1 MEPNYLGC
9 VGNWPPT
16 IPVKYTHLF
25 ISFQK
30 HIGKVLKKCPF
41 QSSRSS
47 DVLRWSWKHPC
58 RESFGHGK
66 NPRYW
71 LGPRRP
77 GVGFVAWKPN
87 EKKKKSP
94 LWSLPYSTGCFR
106 WFWSRH
112 LIGARERQRFFSFTS
127 FSGSLVGSC
136 SQCRPLKER
145 RVFLMFLDSSSRSWA
160 WKSIWQR
167 RRSRFHGQSHVSKRI
182 CTSTK
187 LIL

>member
-1 MEPNYLGC
+1 MPFSIF
-9 VGNWPPT
+9 T
-16 IPVKYTHLF
+16 IQWCPSLELETSMPGILWTWKE
-25 ISFQK
+25 S
-30 HIGKVLKKCPF
+30 KVLTGAKT
-41 QSSRSS
+41 S
-47 DVLRWSWKHPC
+47 WSGLCCVEAK
-58 RESFGHGK
+58 RE
-66 NPRYW
+66 
-71 LGPRRP
+71 
-77 GVGFVAWKPN
+77 
-87 EKKKKSP
+87 KKKSP